1 MKNKQSHSIF
11 GAMRELSTKMVEM
24 QEAWLNF
31 LEKQDKAREAADNF
45 KSLLDDIQKKPNIEI
60 KDYEIDG

>member
-1 MKNKQSHSIF
+1 MKKQSLSIF

-45 KSLLDDIQKKPNIEI
+45 KSILDDIQKKPNIEI
-60 KDYEIDG
+60 RDYEIDG

>member
-1 MKNKQSHSIF
+1 
-11 GAMRELSTKMVEM
+11 MVEM

-45 KSLLDDIQKKPNIEI
+45 KSILDDIQKKPNIEI

>member
-1 MKNKQSHSIF
+1 MKKQSLSIF
-11 GAMRELSTKMVEM
+11 EAMRELSTKMVEM

-45 KSLLDDIQKKPNIEI
+45 KSILDDIQKKPNIEI